1 MTQIKIDLSGLN
13 TLLGQLKQLGA
24 DAEQAVAETVFDV
37 ATDTHTFAVQGI
49 QEGPKTGITYY
60 RMYDADAGYYKVY
73 AGDPNAYGPSKLVAV
88 FKEGGENLSP
98 THQASAPGQYPA
110 TDTGRLVSSVR
121 MLPDVG
127 TSYVVGTNVEY
138 GRWLEFGTS
147 RMAARPWLLPS
158 FERAKIGVERE
169 LRARLEAKL

>member
-24 DAEQAVAETVFDV
+24 AAEQAVAETVFDV

-49 QEGPKTGITYY
+49 EQGPKTG
-60 RMYDADAGYYKVY
+60 RVY
-73 AGDPNAYGPSKLVAV
+73 QR
-88 FKEGGENLSP
+88 GGV

-121 MLPDVG
+121 MLPDG
-127 TSYVVGTNVEY
+127 DLAYVVGTNVQY
-138 GRWLEFGTS
+138 GPMLEFGTS